1 MIVLYTNSK
10 LDYDFIFLNNEY
22 WIMFF
27 PEYEET
33 DNIDK
38 IKTKSDITKIYLKN
52 NKKICH
58 VIGQFCSCFI
68 NNLNEAS

>member
-1 MIVLYTNSK
+1 
-10 LDYDFIFLNNEY
+10 
-22 WIMFF
+22 MFF